1 MLLERA
7 RRRLRG
13 EELRERDRLLLA
25 RDPERE
31 RLRGERDR
39 DLDRDRER
47 EREREADFPLAGGD
61 LSVECRPLTV
71 LVLAASAEPDFLG
84 DPLDGERDFWRERIG
99 DRE

>member
-1 MLLERA
+1 MLLEWA

-13 EELRERDRLLLA
+13 EELRERDRLLLG

-47 EREREADFPLAGGD
+47 DLEADFPLAGGD

-71 LVLAASAEPDFLG
+71 LVLAASAEPDFWPTPWMG
-84 DPLDGERDFWRERIG
+84 SATSGG
-99 DRE
+99 SG